1 MITHSHPQPGIRLVI
16 RESHSSYD
24 TGQVVSSLKPTV
36 CITKQHEEYC
46 HVIYKDMSHF
56 MLYYHHIWLYVN
68 EIDLHSILE
77 KQVILK
83 YIYMLTLNPFTSGER
98 INSFSY
104 L

>member
-1 MITHSHPQPGIRLVI
+1 MVTHSHLQPGIRLVI

-24 TGQVVSSLKPTV
+24 IGQVVSSLKPTV

-46 HVIYKDMSHF
+46 HVIYKDMNHF

-68 EIDLHSILE
+68 EIDLYSILE

-98 INSFSY
+98 IN
-104 L
+104 